1 MNIVFLDASTLH
13 HGDLDLSPIEELGS
27 LTCHATTEPAQTL
40 ARSQTADILITN
52 KVVLSRAVL
61 DACPDLRL
69 IVVAATG
76 TNCVDLDAARDRGL
90 PVCNVSAYSTA
101 SVAQH
106 AIGMLINLAS
116 NIHRFDRVVRSAWPE
131 SPIFTRLDYPVVE
144 LAGKVLGI
152 VGYGAIGQAVG
163 RVATALDMEIVALAR
178 PGQAST
184 SGGPIPRLATGEFFR
199 HADAVTLHCPLTPQ
213 TQQFINGEI
222 LTLMKQSAFLINTG
236 RGALIDE
243 PALAEALRCGDIA
256 GAALDVLSTE
266 PPAASHPLLAE
277 DIPNLLITPHTAWT
291 SLEARHRL
299 LAGIRSN
306 ILAFLAGHP
315 ANRVA

>member
-13 HGDLDLSPIEELGS
+13 HGDLDLSQFEELGS
-27 LTCHATTEPAQTL
+27 LTCHATTEAADTL
-40 ARSQTADILITN
+40 ARCQAAEIVITN
-52 KVVLSRAVL
+52 KVVLSRAVI
-61 DACPDLRL
+61 DACPGLRL

-76 TNCVDLDAARDRGL
+76 TNCVDLHAARERGL
-90 PVCNVSAYSTA
+90 PVCNVSGYSTA

-106 AIGMLINLAS
+106 AIGMLLNLAS
-116 NIHRFDRVVRSAWPE
+116 NIHRFDRDARSAWPA
-131 SPIFTRLDYPVVE
+131 SPIFTRLDHPVVE

-152 VGYGAIGQAVG
+152 VGYGAIGRAVG
-163 RVATALDMEIVALAR
+163 RVAAALDMEVVALAR
-178 PGQAST
+178 PGQAA
-184 SGGPIPRLATGEFFR
+184 SGGPLPRLTTGEFFR

-213 TQQFINGEI
+213 TEQFINGEI

-243 PALAEALRCGDIA
+243 PALADALRCGDIA

-266 PPAASHPLLAE
+266 PPAATHPLLAP

-291 SLEARHRL
+291 SLEARRRL

-306 ILAFLAGHP
+306 LLAFLAGHP
-315 ANRVA
+315 TNRVV

>member
-13 HGDLDLSPIEELGS
+13 HGDLDLSVLEELGS
-27 LTCHATTEPAQTL
+27 LTCYPVTAPADTHARCHAAT
-40 ARSQTADILITN
+40 IVITN
-52 KVVLSRAVL
+52 KVVLSRSL
-61 DACPDLRL
+61 IEACPDLKL

-76 TNCVDLDAARDRGL
+76 TNCVDLDAARDHH
-90 PVCNVSAYSTA
+90 VIVSNVSGYSTA
-101 SVAQH
+101 TVAQH

-116 NIHRFDRVVRSAWPE
+116 NIHRFDRDARAAWPA
-131 SPIFTRLDYPVVE
+131 SPIFTLLDYPVVE

-163 RVATALDMEIVALAR
+163 RIGAALDMESVALGRA
-178 PGQAST
+178 GQT
-184 SGGPIPRLATGEFFR
+184 SAGGAVPRLPAAEFFR
-199 HADAVTLHCPLTPQ
+199 HADAISLHCPLTPQ
-213 TQQFINGEI
+213 TNQFINSEV

-243 PALAEALRCGDIA
+243 HALAEALRCGDIA

-266 PPAASHPLLAE
+266 PPAATHPLLAD

-291 SLEARHRL
+291 SSEARHRL
-299 LAGIRSN
+299 LHAVRSN
-306 ILAFLAGHP
+306 ILAFLAGQP

>member
-1 MNIVFLDASTLH
+1 MNIVLLDASTLH
-13 HGDLDLSPIEELGS
+13 HGELDLSPLAELGS
-27 LTCHATTEPAQTL
+27 LTCHATTDPDDALE
-40 ARSQTADILITN
+40 RSQAADVLITN
-52 KVVLSRAVL
+52 KVVLSRAL
-61 DACPDLRL
+61 IEACPNLRL
-69 IVVAATG
+69 ILVAATG

-90 PVCNVSAYSTA
+90 PVCNVSGYSTA

-106 AIGMLINLAS
+106 ALGMLINLAS
-116 NIHRFDRVVRSAWPE
+116 NIHRFDRDARSAWPE

-163 RVATALDMEIVALAR
+163 RAAAALDMEIIALAR
-178 PGQAST
+178 PGQAT
-184 SGGPIPRLATGEFFR
+184 TTGPIPRLNTGEFFR

-213 TQQFINGEI
+213 TEQFINSEI

-256 GAALDVLSTE
+256 GAALDVLSSE
-266 PPAASHPLLAE
+266 PPAATHPLLAP

-306 ILAFLAGHP
+306 ILAFLAGQP
-315 ANRVA
+315 TNRVA